1 MCYFKQFS
9 NYQLYNNLIFLD
21 ILLKNNLIFNK
32 KIKNG
37 IKIIFSI
44 NKINIF
50 TNSISKFQT
59 SLQPFQMYKPG
70 ADEEKAENARLVTL
84 N

>member
-1 MCYFKQFS
+1 M
-9 NYQLYNNLIFLD
+9 
-21 ILLKNNLIFNK
+21 
-32 KIKNG
+32 
-37 IKIIFSI
+37 KIIFSI

-50 TNSISKFQT
+50 TNLNFKFQT

-84 N
+84 NYYINFEIFFNKNK